1 MIPQVFLP
9 PCCGGIISITAFMIF
24 QLQLHTFRHQKAE
37 AAEVA
42 LAVLAV
48 EASLEAVSPVAA
60 LAAEA
65 AEAGKSII
73 KTSPCVLR
81 TCFLFP
87 FPCYAKPLS

>member
-1 MIPQVFLP
+1 M
-9 PCCGGIISITAFMIF
+9 S
-24 QLQLHTFRHQKAE
+24 
-37 AAEVA
+37 
-42 LAVLAV
+42 VLAV

-81 TCFLFP
+81 TCFFLFLVMQS
-87 FPCYAKPLS
+87 AAIWMSGIQLTVLQLLDLLIEG

>member
-1 MIPQVFLP
+1 
-9 PCCGGIISITAFMIF
+9 MIF

-73 KTSPCVLR
+73 KQVLAFYW